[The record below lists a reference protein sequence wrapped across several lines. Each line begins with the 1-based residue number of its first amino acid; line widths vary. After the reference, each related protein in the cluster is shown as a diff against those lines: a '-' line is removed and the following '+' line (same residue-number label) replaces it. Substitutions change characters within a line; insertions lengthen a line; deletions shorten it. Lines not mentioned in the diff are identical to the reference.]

1 MRSEDSGGLV
11 LIEINNINKCQL
23 YNLTTMLNGV
33 LTMAKVYNNI
43 SIIDNTISLYYYLG
57 LIYFN
62 INNYL
67 NFTENHVELYYVKYN
82 PMVIYSNDSNTLL
95 LNNNGFIL
103 NYSSY
108 PIKYLFFYLL
118 SNTALSLL
126 NNDFNIDICET
137 FLECYD
143 SNMIYIENT
152 LFKWKIKKSVSIKIE
167 DNKTF
172 FQTKK
177 VGETKK
183 TLVEKHEHK
192 GTMEEDS
199 KKQVEVIHIKLRK
212 KTDFKINPK
221 ILKCKSEKSIRPSLF
236 CCF

>member
-118 SNTALSLL
+118 SNNALSLL